1 VTRTDGDGEEWFIW
15 REAGA
20 AGNESGRGFN
30 SHLRYHFTGCAR
42 PTVDNTNTR
51 SERRV
56 PLSFIENNWWLI
68 LVMVVSGGMLLW
80 PLIQHRFSPMREIGA
95 LQATQ
100 LINRKNALM
109 LDVRD
114 AKEYEDG
121 RVPNAVHLPVSQ
133 LAGRGTELKNF
144 MSRPVVAYCDRGN
157 RSRAAAATLTKLG
170 FAEVYTLRGGLR
182 AWTEAG
188 LPLEKGQ

>member
-1 VTRTDGDGEEWFIW
+1 
-15 REAGA
+15 
-20 AGNESGRGFN
+20 
-30 SHLRYHFTGCAR
+30 
-42 PTVDNTNTR
+42 
-51 SERRV
+51 
-56 PLSFIENNWWLI
+56 
-68 LVMVVSGGMLLW
+68 
-80 PLIQHRFSPMREIGA
+80 MREIGA

-109 LDVRD
+109 LDVRET
-114 AKEYEDG
+114 KEYEGG

-133 LAGRGTELKNF
+133 LAGRGAELKKF

-157 RSRAAAATLTKLG
+157 RSRTAAATLTKLG

-188 LPLEKGQ
+188 LPLEKDQ